1 MQIISLSVALVN
13 HSAMDAGVVVSR
25 ENCFW
30 EGYVRWRERNWLM
43 VWVWLRGRVLD
54 LVMLE

>member
-1 MQIISLSVALVN
+1 
-13 HSAMDAGVVVSR
+13 MDAGVVVSR